1 MSSHQMLPCA
11 SSEITRLHF
20 RWFREYSCAKK
31 GKVKGISKIA
41 LSTYSK
47 IFTSKIPYF
56 NVSGSMALS
65 DFLIVSLWLWLASIL
80 VGFMVQLL
88 VVWWTVWNQ
97 FLLDNII
104 LILLKEYVL
113 NSVSDSKVQMSGG
126 RKLLFTA
133 SPPPPPP
140 RSPWPL
146 PCLQFGCIWVYYSNL
161 HQSTTNFVVVVL
173 VVVQIYSPLPNY
185 SLLPL
190 LLLLHLGH
198 LDQYPAWPSQAGLG
212 AF

>member
-1 MSSHQMLPCA
+1 MSLFWEYKTTTSSLQIKSSSMSSHQMLPCA

-140 RSPWPL
+140 SPPPPPPPPRLPWRL
-146 PCLQFGCIWVYYSNL
+146 PCLQSGCI
-161 HQSTTNFVVVVL
+161 L
-173 VVVQIYSPLPNY
+173 V
-185 SLLPL
+185 
-190 LLLLHLGH
+190 
-198 LDQYPAWPSQAGLG
+198 
-212 AF
+212 